1 MRKRESEKVFVSDK
15 SERENERVCLR
26 VCLCVCVGMSEC
38 EGKLKLEC
46 VSLFVCVMSQCV
58 AVSLFYDCVSVNVFD
73 CVGVG
78 ISCRFVIV
86 ILCEGERVCECAC
99 ECVGVCVT

>member
-1 MRKRESEKVFVSDK
+1 MNVRANLSWIVF
-15 SERENERVCLR
+15 RC
-26 VCLCVCVGMSEC
+26 
-38 EGKLKLEC
+38 
-46 VSLFVCVMSQCV
+46 FCVMSQCV

-78 ISCRFVIV
+78 ISCRLVIV

>member
-1 MRKRESEKVFVSDK
+1 MY
-15 SERENERVCLR
+15 
-26 VCLCVCVGMSEC
+26 VCVFAWVWVNVRANLSWIVFRC
-38 EGKLKLEC
+38 
-46 VSLFVCVMSQCV
+46 FCVMSQCV

-78 ISCRFVIV
+78 ISCRLVIV